1 MTFKINPVY
10 FFQLSIQDSDLLVY
24 TVGSSNRLKEHLS
37 HFESSFGVSCKN
49 LRGCLLSRGGL
60 GIFVVDHLFGFVLTQ
75 EGCPS

>member
-1 MTFKINPVY
+1 MTFKINPVC
-10 FFQLSIQDSDLLVY
+10 FFRQSIQDFDLLVY
-24 TVGSSNRLKEHLS
+24 TVGSSNRLKERFS

>member
-1 MTFKINPVY
+1 MTFMINPVCY
-10 FFQLSIQDSDLLVY
+10 FRLSIQDSDLLVY
-24 TVGSSNRLKEHLS
+24 TVGSSNRLKERLS